1 MEKLKVYIHSFE
13 VPTVGFVDKEG
24 AMHACAQAQ
33 KTAFQGLEQRS
44 SLFGNRYLRNE
55 NREVLTRVE
64 DFCKNNGLQY
74 NIIDLGTMSF
84 LARLRLTLK
93 GVKAP
98 AICCGEKI
106 LYGVPSEE
114 DLKKLCDLHF
124 KSKN

>member
-1 MEKLKVYIHSFE
+1 MEKLRVYIHSFE

-24 AMHACAQAQ
+24 ALHACAQAQ

-44 SLFGNRYLRNE
+44 SLFGNRYLCNE
-55 NREVLTRVE
+55 NREVLMRVE

-84 LARLRLTLK
+84 LARLGLRLK

-98 AICCGEKI
+98 AICCREKI

>member
-1 MEKLKVYIHSFE
+1 MEKLKVYIHTYE

-44 SLFGNRYLRNE
+44 SLLGNRYLCKE
-55 NREVLTRVE
+55 DAEVLMRVE

-74 NIIDLGTMSF
+74 DIVDLGTMSF
-84 LARLRLTLK
+84 LARLRFRIE
-93 GVKAP
+93 GVSSP

-106 LYGVPSEE
+106 IRGVPSEE

-124 KSKN
+124 ELKS

>member
-1 MEKLKVYIHSFE
+1 MEKLKVYIHTFE

-44 SLFGNRYLRNE
+44 SLFGNRYLCDE
-55 NREVLTRVE
+55 DREVLMRVE

-74 NIIDLGTMSF
+74 NIIDLGTTSF
-84 LARLRLTLK
+84 WARLRLRMK

-114 DLKKLCDLHF
+114 YLKKLLREF
-124 KSKN
+124 Q